1 MGNLLGAAAD
11 PDPLSTILSS
21 IFIVVLVLFSGF
33 FSATETAYSSVNRTK
48 LKLKAQGGN
57 KSAQNALKLLDKFD
71 KLLSTI
77 LVGNNLVNITLS
89 VLFNNIFES
98 VIPDPAVSGIVSVA
112 VSTVIVLTFGEITPK
127 MIAKENSERICM
139 AFGYPIRA
147 IQIILYPITIVFTGL
162 KFVLNKI
169 FKSRDD
175 DKITEE
181 ELLSMVEEAQED
193 GSLDSQEREL
203 ISSAIEFDD
212 CEVQDIL
219 VPRVNVIAVPT
230 NMAMDKIKA
239 IFLEY
244 NYSRL
249 PVYKDSID
257 QIVGMIHNIDFF
269 TALEKG
275 EKNIKNYITPVAVAT
290 EHMKISALL
299 KSMQRQKVHMAVVVD
314 EYGGTLGI
322 VTLEDILEE
331 LVGEIWD
338 EHDEVVNYFTKID
351 DENYLVDGR
360 AELDDFFKEFN
371 IDENETENFDSQTVS
386 GWVIEQFGEIP
397 KKSQSFDFKN
407 LTIVANKLTAR
418 KIIDV
423 KVKINPHVNDEN
435 EQEQKFR
442 LFDKHDKEEE
452 KNNE

>member
-1 MGNLLGAAAD
+1 MGNLLGATAD

-21 IFIVVLVLFSGF
+21 IFIVVLILFSGF

-48 LKLKAQGGN
+48 LKLKAQDGN
-57 KSAQNALKLLDKFD
+57 KAAQNAMYLLDKFD

-89 VLFNNIFES
+89 ILFNNIFEN
-98 VIPDPAVSGIVSVA
+98 VITDAAVSGVVSVA
-112 VSTVIVLTFGEITPK
+112 VSTIIVLTFGEITPK
-127 MIAKENSERICM
+127 MVAKENSERICL
-139 AFGYPIRA
+139 AFCYPIRA
-147 IQIILYPITIVFTGL
+147 IMVLLYPITIIFAGL
-162 KFVLNKI
+162 KFLLKKI
-169 FKSRDD
+169 FKSHDD

-203 ISSAIEFDD
+203 LSSAIEFDD
-212 CEVQDIL
+212 CEVADIL

-230 NMAMDKIKA
+230 NMAMEKIKS

-275 EKNIKNYITPVAVAT
+275 DKSIKNYITPVAVAT

-338 EHDEVVNYFTKID
+338 EHDEVVNYFTKVD
-351 DENYLVDGR
+351 EENYLVDGR

-371 IDENETENFDSQTVS
+371 VDEDETENFDSQTVS

-407 LTIVANKLTAR
+407 LTVVVNKLTAR
-418 KIIDV
+418 KIIEI
-423 KVKINPHVNDEN
+423 KVHINPVSNDES
-435 EQEQKFR
+435 EQDQKFK
-442 LFDKHDKEEE
+442 LFDKHDKDE
-452 KNNE
+452 NTD

>member
-1 MGNLLGAAAD
+1 MGNLLGATAD

-33 FSATETAYSSVNRTK
+33 FSATETAFSSVNRTK

-57 KSAQNALKLLDKFD
+57 KSAQNALNLLDKFD

-89 VLFNNIFES
+89 VLFNNIFEN

-112 VSTVIVLTFGEITPK
+112 VSTIIVLTFGEITPK
-127 MIAKENSERICM
+127 MVAKENSERVCM
-139 AFGYPIRA
+139 AFGYPIRV
-147 IQIILYPITIVFTGL
+147 IMVILYPLTLIFAGL
-162 KFVLNKI
+162 KFLLRKI
-169 FKSRDD
+169 FKSHDD

-181 ELLSMVEEAQED
+181 ELLSMVEEAGED
-193 GSLDSQEREL
+193 GSLDSQEKEL

-212 CEVQDIL
+212 CEVADIL

-230 NMAMDKIKA
+230 NMAMDKIKS

-275 EKNIKNYITPVAVAT
+275 EKNIKGYITPVAVAT

-338 EHDEVVNYFTKID
+338 EHDEVVNYFTKV
-351 DENYLVDGR
+351 DEDNYLVDGR
-360 AELDDFFKEFN
+360 AELDDFFKEFDIN
-371 IDENETENFDSQTVS
+371 ENETENFDSQTVS

-407 LTIVANKLTAR
+407 LTIVVNKLTAR
-418 KIIDV
+418 KIIEI
-423 KVKINPHVNDEN
+423 KVHINPVQEDEN
-435 EQEQKFR
+435 EQEQKFK
-442 LFDKHDKEEE
+442 LFDKHDKEDN
-452 KNNE
+452 KD

>member
-1 MGNLLGAAAD
+1 MGNLLGATAD

-33 FSATETAYSSVNRTK
+33 FSATETAFSSVNRTK

-57 KSAQNALKLLDKFD
+57 KSAQNALNLLDKFD

-89 VLFNNIFES
+89 VLFNNIFEN
-98 VIPDPAVSGIVSVA
+98 VIHDSAVSGIVSVA
-112 VSTVIVLTFGEITPK
+112 VSTIIVLTFGEITPK
-127 MIAKENSERICM
+127 MVAKENSERVCM
-139 AFGYPIRA
+139 AFGYPIRV
-147 IQIILYPITIVFTGL
+147 IMIILYPLTLIFAGL
-162 KFVLNKI
+162 KFLLRKI
-169 FKSRDD
+169 FKSHDD

-181 ELLSMVEEAQED
+181 ELLSMVEEAGED
-193 GSLDSQEREL
+193 GSLDSQEKEL

-212 CEVQDIL
+212 CEVADIL

-230 NMAMDKIKA
+230 NMAMDKIKS

-275 EKNIKNYITPVAVAT
+275 EKNIKGYITPVAVAT

-338 EHDEVVNYFTKID
+338 EHDEVVNYFTKVD
-351 DENYLVDGR
+351 EENYLVDGR
-360 AELDDFFKEFN
+360 AELDDFFKEFDIN
-371 IDENETENFDSQTVS
+371 ENETENFDSQTVS

-407 LTIVANKLTAR
+407 LTIVVNKLTAR
-418 KIIDV
+418 KIIEI
-423 KVKINPHVNDEN
+423 KVHINPVQEDEN
-435 EQEQKFR
+435 EQEQKFK
-442 LFDKHDKEEE
+442 LFDKHDKEDN
-452 KNNE
+452 KD

>member
-1 MGNLLGAAAD
+1 MGNLLGATAD

-33 FSATETAYSSVNRTK
+33 FSATETAFSSVNRTK
-48 LKLKAQGGN
+48 LKLKVQGGN
-57 KSAQNALKLLDKFD
+57 KSAQNALNLLDKFD

-89 VLFNNIFES
+89 VLFNNIFEN

-112 VSTVIVLTFGEITPK
+112 VSTIIVLTFGEITPK
-127 MIAKENSERICM
+127 MVAKENSERVCM
-139 AFGYPIRA
+139 AFGYPIR
-147 IQIILYPITIVFTGL
+147 IIMVILYPITMIFAGL
-162 KFVLNKI
+162 KFLLRKI
-169 FKSRDD
+169 FKSHDD

-181 ELLSMVEEAQED
+181 ELLSMVEEAGED

-212 CEVQDIL
+212 CEVADIL

-230 NMAMDKIKA
+230 NMAMEKIKS

-275 EKNIKNYITPVAVAT
+275 EKNIKGYITPVAVAT

-338 EHDEVVNYFTKID
+338 EHDEVVNYFTKVD
-351 DENYLVDGR
+351 EENYLVDGR
-360 AELDDFFKEFN
+360 AELDDFFKEFDIN
-371 IDENETENFDSQTVS
+371 ENETENFDSQTVS

-407 LTIVANKLTAR
+407 LTIIVNKLTAR
-418 KIIDV
+418 KIIEI
-423 KVKINPHVNDEN
+423 KVHINPVQEDEN
-435 EQEQKFR
+435 EQEQKFK
-442 LFDKHDKEEE
+442 LFDKHDKEEN
-452 KNNE
+452 KD